1 MLTRK
6 AGALAGII
14 ATALLFTALH
24 GLNSEHWMGPLLLV
38 TDGAYS
44 ALVRLRSGSLL
55 LPAAFHIRALRII
68 GWHVWHA
75 VLVVLEGSFFAGSLT
90 LGVGSGAAACGS
102 YGNAHPC
109 CVTSREWPR
118 ERGYAC
124 GYIPLRREN

>member
-68 GWHVWHA
+68 GGHVWA
-75 VLVVLEGSFFAGSLT
+75 RG
-90 LGVGSGAAACGS
+90 
-102 YGNAHPC
+102 
-109 CVTSREWPR
+109 PR
-118 ERGYAC
+118 RS
-124 GYIPLRREN
+124 